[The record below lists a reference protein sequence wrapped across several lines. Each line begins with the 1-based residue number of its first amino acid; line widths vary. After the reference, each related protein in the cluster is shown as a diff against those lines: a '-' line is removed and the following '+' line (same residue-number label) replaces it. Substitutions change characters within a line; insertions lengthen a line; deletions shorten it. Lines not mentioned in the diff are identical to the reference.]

1 MEGSSCN
8 TPLKGG
14 KYLSIIHLCL
24 VHEEEIKIQQAT
36 GELYMVIL
44 LDPTPLEHYRRSH
57 HALGRHRSIS
67 CKPIFDLM
75 WISNK
80 RHLDRYYYYCQRHGS
95 SSLYTASFSWI
106 PALQQGAAREMCIH
120 RKTGLLINDIEQE
133 SMQ

>member
-44 LDPTPLEHYRRSH
+44 LDPILLEHYRRVIMLWVGIDPL
-57 HALGRHRSIS
+57 AA
-67 CKPIFDLM
+67 
-75 WISNK
+75 
-80 RHLDRYYYYCQRHGS
+80 
-95 SSLYTASFSWI
+95 SLYLT
-106 PALQQGAAREMCIH
+106 
-120 RKTGLLINDIEQE
+120 
-133 SMQ
+133 